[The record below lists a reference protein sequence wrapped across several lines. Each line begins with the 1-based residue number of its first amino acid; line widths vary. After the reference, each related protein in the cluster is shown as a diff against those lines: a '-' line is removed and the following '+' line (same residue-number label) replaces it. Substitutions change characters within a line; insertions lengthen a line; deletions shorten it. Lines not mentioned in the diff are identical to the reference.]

1 MLLTTKR
8 CVCYNTTTRKWTS
21 MQMLH
26 AWETDKRRKKL
37 HTTTKPKIFA
47 SYLKNNHSHT
57 PVMLWQKSYVF
68 FNFLPLSWL
77 SEKPSTSSSLILFSD
92 TTLQWTHFCRV
103 WMNAKSNNKNSI
115 KKLTWLLC
123 SLAQTNKKILRI
135 DHLQVQGVQTFYS

>member
-1 MLLTTKR
+1 M
-8 CVCYNTTTRKWTS
+8 CVLQYYYKKMDFYANAACMRNRQK
-21 MQMLH
+21 
-26 AWETDKRRKKL
+26 KKKKL

-57 PVMLWQKSYVF
+57 PVMLWQKSSVF

-115 KKLTWLLC
+115 KKLTWLFFG
-123 SLAQTNKKILRI
+123 SLALTYKKILRI